1 MSDAALDFVRALPWK
16 LEPDWRCE
24 SRASRERYP
33 FVSCIATT
41 NKKVA
46 IPIGTATFIVVGDT
60 RVELVTPSVS
70 YWCSSQL
77 S

>member
-1 MSDAALDFVRALPWK
+1 MPEGALVALRQ
-16 LEPDWRCE
+16 LARL
-24 SRASRERYP
+24 

-60 RVELVTPSVS
+60 RVALHRSPSWLAVPGRG
-70 YWCSSQL
+70 
-77 S
+77 